1 MTLLILAFFAWVLT
15 VLAPCVLPLLPV
27 VLGTSLEGKE
37 RRYAPFFV
45 ILWLSISILVFS
57 LLLKASTLL
66 IDIHPNTWKYL
77 SWGILIFLGLIY
89 IFPDLWKKITS
100 GVRLNSKSS
109 ELLQKA
115 DTQTWTFK
123 YLLLWAALWPV
134 FSSCS
139 PTYLI
144 ILAIILP
151 VSFFVGLSALFAYI
165 LGLAFVLCLIA
176 IFGQKFATKLQFLN
190 GKNVSKFLWILFLII
205 GLAII
210 SGYDKKIETWLV
222 SKDILNFTEFEQN
235 LTKQL
240 DLEKFE
246 NIQNQNQD
254 IETQYPYQLEG
265 INYDEE
271 IYGCEDGWKCIKIDA
286 EVSGSIVWSLAP
298 RIEWVGEWRNG
309 EISDMKDLEWS
320 VVLVKFFSSSCINC
334 IRSHTDTNSLYE
346 NFNSEHFDIIWFHSP
361 EFAYEKNIEVL
372 EESILNHDIRY
383 PVAQD
388 NDFIMFRAYK
398 NRYWPAYFLI
408 DRDGVVR
415 YEFFWNGN
423 TEVLEEKITELLL

>member
-27 VLGTSLEGKE
+27 VLGTSLEWKE
-37 RRYAPFFV
+37 RRYAPFLV

-89 IFPDLWKKITS
+89 IFPDLWKKIIS
-100 GVRLNSKSS
+100 SMRLNSKSS

-115 DTQTWTFK
+115 DVQTWRVK
-123 YLLLWAALWPV
+123 YLFLWAALWPV

-151 VSFFVGLSALFAYI
+151 VSFFIWFTALIGYI
-165 LGLAFVLCLIA
+165 LWLAFILSLIA
-176 IFGQKFATKLQFLN
+176 FFGQKFARKLKFLS
-190 GKNVSKFLWILFLII
+190 GKKVSKFLWILFLII

-210 SGYDKKIETWLV
+210 TGFDKKLEAWIL
-222 SKDILNFTEFEQN
+222 SKNFLNLTEFEQS

-240 DLEKFE
+240 DLEQFE
-246 NIQNQNQD
+246 TQSNSQINQD
-254 IETQYPYQLEG
+254 NFSFDIWNSENTGEVYSCTETGACTKADETSTWSIIWLPAPQL
-265 INYDEE
+265 D
-271 IYGCEDGWKCIKIDA
+271 W
-286 EVSGSIVWSLAP
+286 VS
-298 RIEWVGEWRNG
+298 EWRNG
-309 EISDMKDLEWS
+309 EVKSMEELLWK
-320 VVLVKFFSSSCINC
+320 VVLVKFWTSGCINC
-334 IRSHTDTNSLYE
+334 INSHNGTNSLLKKFWE
-346 NFNSEHFDIIWFHSP
+346 DNFEILSFHSP
-361 EFAYEKNIEVL
+361 EYAYERNIEEV
-372 EESILNHDIRY
+372 EKSIKNYNITY
-383 PVAQD
+383 TVVQD

-398 NRYWPAYFLI
+398 NHYWPAYFLI
-408 DRDGVVR
+408 DKAGIVR
-415 YEFFWNGN
+415 YEFFGDRSDQ
-423 TEVLEEKITELLL
+423 EIEEKITELLL